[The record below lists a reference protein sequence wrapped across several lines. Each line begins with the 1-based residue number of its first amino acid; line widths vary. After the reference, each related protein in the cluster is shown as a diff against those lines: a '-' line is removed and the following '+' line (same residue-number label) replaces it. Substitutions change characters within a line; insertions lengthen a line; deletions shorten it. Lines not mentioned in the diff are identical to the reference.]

1 MSIQEMQ
8 DEFEAFCAM
17 EGDRAIDRAAV
28 IRAFVW
34 AWNRSRA
41 AVAIDLPYPGTDY
54 AYDDSDVSGACK
66 HYEAA
71 KDAIESVGLKVK
83 P

>member
-17 EGDRAIDRAAV
+17 EGDRVADKAQLMRC
-28 IRAFVW
+28 FMW
-34 AWNRSRA
+34 AWKRSRA
-41 AVAIDLPYPGTDY
+41 RFVVFQAEQKA
-54 AYDDSDVSGACK
+54 
-66 HYEAA
+66 EAA
-71 KDAIESVGLKVK
+71 KWKVK

>member
-1 MSIQEMQ
+1 MMSTQEMQ
-8 DEFEAFCAM
+8 SEFEAFCAM
-17 EGDRAIDRAAV
+17 EGDLAIDRATV

-41 AVAIDLPYPGTDY
+41 AVVVELPSYRDAFNPYADDVCYNEDELKAAI
-54 AYDDSDVSGACK
+54 
-66 HYEAA
+66 EAA
-71 KDAIESVGLKVK
+71 GLKVK

>member
-1 MSIQEMQ
+1 MSTQEMQ

-17 EGDRAIDRAAV
+17 EGDRVSDKAQLMRC
-28 IRAFVW
+28 FMW
-34 AWNRSRA
+34 AWKRSRA
-41 AVAIDLPYPGTDY
+41 AVAIELPYPGTDY